1 MWFRRTAIVSLAWSL
16 FVIIWGAYV
25 RASGSGAGCGAHWP
39 VCNGD
44 LIPRAPSVQTLIEYT
59 HRATSGVAL
68 LLVVAVFVMALR
80 QPLRDARR
88 FAVLSLVLMI
98 SEALLG
104 ALLVKA
110 ELVADNAT
118 ASRAVAMSIHLI
130 NTFLLVAVMVM
141 TVFHAYAG
149 DVPAR
154 LRGGAAML
162 SWSAM
167 VMVMVTGVSGAI
179 AALGDTLT
187 QQAVQSAFVDLLIR
201 LRIIHPF
208 LALGT
213 AAVLV
218 GMGRFTWAA
227 ARGWTLAL
235 WALVALQL
243 FAGLT
248 NVVLQAPVWMQLVHL
263 GLADAVW
270 LVVLVATRKLAIS
283 PRAASPSPA

>member
-16 FVIIWGAYV
+16 LVIIWGAYV

-59 HRATSGVAL
+59 HRATSGIAL
-68 LLVVAVFVMALR
+68 LLVIAVFVMALR
-80 QPLRDARR
+80 QPSRVARR
-88 FAVLSLVLMI
+88 FAVLSLVLMLT
-98 SEALLG
+98 EAALG

-130 NTFLLVAVMVM
+130 NTFLLVGVMVM
-141 TVFHAYAG
+141 TVFHAFAG
-149 DVPAR
+149 DVAAR
-154 LRGGAAML
+154 LRGSSAVF
-162 SWSAM
+162 SWLAM
-167 VMVMVTGVSGAI
+167 VLVMVTGVSGAI

-208 LALGT
+208 LALAT
-213 AAVLV
+213 AAVLLNL
-218 GMGRFTWAA
+218 GRVTFSAT
-227 ARGWTLAL
+227 RGWTIAL
-235 WALVALQL
+235 WSLVVLQL
-243 FAGLT
+243 KAGLT

-270 LVVLVATRKLAIS
+270 VTVLVATRKLAVS
-283 PRAASPSPA
+283 AGR

>member
-16 FVIIWGAYV
+16 LVIIWGAYV

-59 HRATSGVAL
+59 HRATSGIAL
-68 LLVVAVFVMALR
+68 LLVIAVFVMALR
-80 QPLRDARR
+80 QPSRVARR
-88 FAVLSLVLMI
+88 FAVLSLVLMLT
-98 SEALLG
+98 EAALG

-130 NTFLLVAVMVM
+130 NTFLLVGVMVM
-141 TVFHAYAG
+141 TVFHAFAG
-149 DVPAR
+149 DVAAR
-154 LRGGAAML
+154 LRGSSAVF
-162 SWSAM
+162 SWLAM
-167 VMVMVTGVSGAI
+167 VLVMVTGVSGAI

-208 LALGT
+208 LALAT
-213 AAVLV
+213 AAVLLNL
-218 GMGRFTWAA
+218 GRVTFSAT
-227 ARGWTLAL
+227 RGWTIAL
-235 WALVALQL
+235 WSLVVLQL
-243 FAGLT
+243 MAGLT

-270 LVVLVATRKLAIS
+270 VTVLVATRKLAVS
-283 PRAASPSPA
+283 AGR

>member
-16 FVIIWGAYV
+16 LVIIWGAYV

-59 HRATSGVAL
+59 HRATSGIAL
-68 LLVVAVFVMALR
+68 LLVIAVFVMALR
-80 QPLRDARR
+80 QPSRVARR
-88 FAVLSLVLMI
+88 FAILSLVLMLT
-98 SEALLG
+98 EAALG

-130 NTFLLVAVMVM
+130 NTFLLVGVMVM
-141 TVFHAYAG
+141 TVFHAFAG
-149 DVPAR
+149 DVAAR
-154 LRGGAAML
+154 LRGSAAVF
-162 SWSAM
+162 SWLAM
-167 VMVMVTGVSGAI
+167 VLVMVTGVSGAI

-208 LALGT
+208 LALAT
-213 AAVLV
+213 AAVLLNL
-218 GMGRFTWAA
+218 GRVTFSAT
-227 ARGWTLAL
+227 RGWTIAL
-235 WALVALQL
+235 WSLVVLQL
-243 FAGLT
+243 MAGLT

-270 LVVLVATRKLAIS
+270 VTVLVATRKLAVS
-283 PRAASPSPA
+283 AAR

>member
-16 FVIIWGAYV
+16 FVILWGAYV

-44 LIPRAPSVQTLIEYT
+44 LIPREPSVQTLIEYT
-59 HRATSGVAL
+59 HRATSGIAL
-68 LLVVAVFVMALR
+68 LLVIAVFVMSLM
-80 QPLRDARR
+80 QPLKLARR
-88 FAVLSLVLMI
+88 FAILSLILMLT
-98 SEALLG
+98 EAALG

-130 NTFLLVAVMVM
+130 NTFLLVGVMVM
-141 TVFHAYAG
+141 TVFHAFVG
-149 DVPAR
+149 DVGAR
-154 LRGGAAML
+154 LRGSSAVL
-162 SWSAM
+162 SWLAM
-167 VMVMVTGVSGAI
+167 VLVIVTGVSGAI

-208 LALGT
+208 LALAT
-213 AAVLV
+213 AAVLLNL
-218 GMGRFTWAA
+218 GRVTFSAT
-227 ARGWTLAL
+227 RGWTIAL
-235 WALVALQL
+235 WSLVVLQL
-243 FAGLT
+243 MAGLT

-270 LVVLVATRKLAIS
+270 VTVLVATRKLAVS
-283 PRAASPSPA
+283 AGR

>member
-1 MWFRRTAIVSLAWSL
+1 MWFRRTAILSLAWSL
-16 FVIIWGAYV
+16 LVIIWGAYV

-59 HRATSGVAL
+59 HRATSGIAL
-68 LLVVAVFVMALR
+68 LLVIAVFVMALR
-80 QPLRDARR
+80 QPSRVARR
-88 FAVLSLVLMI
+88 FAVLSLVLMLT
-98 SEALLG
+98 EAALG

-130 NTFLLVAVMVM
+130 NTFLLVGVMVM
-141 TVFHAYAG
+141 TVFHAFAG
-149 DVPAR
+149 DVAAR
-154 LRGGAAML
+154 LRGSAAVF
-162 SWSAM
+162 SWLAM
-167 VMVMVTGVSGAI
+167 VLVMVTGVSGAI

-208 LALGT
+208 LALAT
-213 AAVLV
+213 AAVLLNL
-218 GMGRFTWAA
+218 GRVTFSAT
-227 ARGWTLAL
+227 RGWTIAL
-235 WALVALQL
+235 WSLVVLQL
-243 FAGLT
+243 MAGLT

-270 LVVLVATRKLAIS
+270 VTVLVATRKLAVS
-283 PRAASPSPA
+283 AGR

>member
-16 FVIIWGAYV
+16 LVIIWGAYV

-59 HRATSGVAL
+59 HRATSGIAL
-68 LLVVAVFVMALR
+68 LLVIAVFVMALR
-80 QPLRDARR
+80 QPSRVARR
-88 FAVLSLVLMI
+88 FAVLSLVLMLT
-98 SEALLG
+98 EAALG

-130 NTFLLVAVMVM
+130 NTFLLVGVMVM
-141 TVFHAYAG
+141 TVFHAFAG
-149 DVPAR
+149 DVAAR
-154 LRGGAAML
+154 LRGSSAVF
-162 SWSAM
+162 SWLAM
-167 VMVMVTGVSGAI
+167 VLVMVTGVSGAI

-208 LALGT
+208 LALAT
-213 AAVLV
+213 AAVLLNL
-218 GMGRFTWAA
+218 GRVTFSAT
-227 ARGWTLAL
+227 RGWTIAL
-235 WALVALQL
+235 WSLVVLQL
-243 FAGLT
+243 MAGLT

-270 LVVLVATRKLAIS
+270 VTVLIATRKLAVS
-283 PRAASPSPA
+283 AGR

>member
-16 FVIIWGAYV
+16 LVIIWGAYV

-59 HRATSGVAL
+59 HRATSGIAL
-68 LLVVAVFVMALR
+68 LLVIAVFVMALR
-80 QPLRDARR
+80 QPSRVARR
-88 FAVLSLVLMI
+88 FATLSLVLMLT
-98 SEALLG
+98 EAALG

-130 NTFLLVAVMVM
+130 NTFLLVGVMVM
-141 TVFHAYAG
+141 TVFHAFAG
-149 DVPAR
+149 DVAAR
-154 LRGGAAML
+154 LRGSSAVL
-162 SWSAM
+162 SWLAM
-167 VMVMVTGVSGAI
+167 VLVIVTGVSGAI

-208 LALGT
+208 LALAT
-213 AAVLV
+213 AAVLLNL
-218 GMGRFTWAA
+218 GRVTFSAT
-227 ARGWTLAL
+227 RGWTIAL
-235 WALVALQL
+235 WSLVVLQL
-243 FAGLT
+243 MAGLT

-270 LVVLVATRKLAIS
+270 VTVLVATRKLAVS
-283 PRAASPSPA
+283 AGR

>member
-16 FVIIWGAYV
+16 LVIIWGAYV

-59 HRATSGVAL
+59 HRATSGIAL
-68 LLVVAVFVMALR
+68 LLVIAVFVMALR
-80 QPLRDARR
+80 QPSRVARR
-88 FAVLSLVLMI
+88 FATLSLVLMLT
-98 SEALLG
+98 EAALG

-130 NTFLLVAVMVM
+130 NTFLLVGVMVM
-141 TVFHAYAG
+141 TVFHAFVG
-149 DVPAR
+149 DVAAR
-154 LRGGAAML
+154 LRGSSAVL
-162 SWSAM
+162 SWLAM
-167 VMVMVTGVSGAI
+167 VLVIVTGVSGAI

-208 LALGT
+208 LALAT
-213 AAVLV
+213 AAVLLNL
-218 GMGRFTWAA
+218 GRVTFSAT
-227 ARGWTLAL
+227 RGWTIAL
-235 WALVALQL
+235 WSLVVLQL
-243 FAGLT
+243 MAGLT

-270 LVVLVATRKLAIS
+270 VTVLVATRKLAVS
-283 PRAASPSPA
+283 AGR